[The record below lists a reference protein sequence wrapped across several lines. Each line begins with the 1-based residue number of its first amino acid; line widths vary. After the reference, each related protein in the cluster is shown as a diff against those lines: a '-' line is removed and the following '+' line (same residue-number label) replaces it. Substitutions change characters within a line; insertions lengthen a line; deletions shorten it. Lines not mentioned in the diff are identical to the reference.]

1 MSRFISKEAGRLAPY
16 TPGEQPQDQQYVKL
30 NTNES
35 PFPPSPK
42 VLEALSQAEISK
54 LNLYSDPTCGQLVK
68 AIAKRYGL
76 QPENVITGNGSDEIL
91 AFAFRAFCG
100 EGRGL
105 AYADITYGFYKSQVA
120 LFGLDAKVIP
130 LREDFT
136 LNVEDYL
143 GLGATVVIAN
153 PNAPTGLALKP
164 AQIERLLQADPD
176 HVVIVDEA
184 YVDFGAESCVP
195 LVEKYPNLLVV
206 QTFSKS
212 RNLAGARLGFA
223 IGSEDLIADLN
234 RVKFSYNPYNIN
246 RLTLLAG
253 TAAMEDEAYFEECT
267 GKVRASRQWTAQA
280 LKKLGFTVLDSNTN
294 FLFAASS
301 RMEGGALYR
310 ALKQE
315 GILVRHFDAPRI
327 SNYLR
332 ITIGTQQEM
341 ETLIAA
347 LEKLGA

>member
-1 MSRFISKEAGRLAPY
+1 M
-16 TPGEQPQDQQYVKL
+16 
-30 NTNES
+30 
-35 PFPPSPK
+35 
-42 VLEALSQAEISK
+42 AL
-54 LNLYSDPTCGQLVK
+54 D
-68 AIAKRYGL
+68 
-76 QPENVITGNGSDEIL
+76 EN
-91 AFAFRAFCG
+91 FCI
-100 EGRGL
+100 R
-105 AYADITYGFYKSQVA
+105 K
-120 LFGLDAKVIP
+120 
-130 LREDFT
+130 
-136 LNVEDYL
+136 EDYY
-143 GLGATVVIAN
+143 GENGGIVFPN
-153 PNAPTGLALKP
+153 PNAPTGVEMPLSE
-164 AQIERLLQADPD
+164 IEEIVAKNPESI
-176 HVVIVDEA
+176 VIVDEA

-223 IGSEDLIADLN
+223 IGSEELIADLN

-332 ITIGTQQEM
+332 ITIGNQQEM